1 MGLFRFGLLLSSG
14 PTGPLGVILA
24 YSPFTVEVPGLARKV
39 LPSVL
44 AANG

>member
-1 MGLFRFGLLLSSG
+1 MLLFGLLVSSG
-14 PTGPLGVILA
+14 PAGPLGVIVA
-24 YSPFTVEVPGLARKV
+24 YRPLTAGVPGLAWNV